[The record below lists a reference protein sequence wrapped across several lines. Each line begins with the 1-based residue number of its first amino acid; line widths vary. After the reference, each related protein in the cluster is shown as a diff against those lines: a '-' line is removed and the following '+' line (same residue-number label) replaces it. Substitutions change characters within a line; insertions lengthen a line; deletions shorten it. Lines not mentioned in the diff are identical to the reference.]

1 MVEEVVQE
9 PRLLPQLL
17 ELVGH
22 QLEETV
28 QRAEMV
34 LPHLLQ
40 IVEAAAA
47 AGQRILM
54 VETGLLARSSLL
66 TRLPTQTSLQ

>member
-1 MVEEVVQE
+1 MLVAAAAELT
-9 PRLLPQLL
+9 LLPQLL

-47 AGQRILM
+47 AGQRVLM
-54 VETGLLARSSLL
+54 VETGLLARSSLR
-66 TRLPTQTSLQ
+66 THRPTQASAQ